1 MIGMSRKDDLV
12 RIQEALKASA
22 EAVKPFTPGAIEYDE
37 KSSRGDPITAADLAI
52 DEVLREMLPQ
62 PGEGWLSE
70 ETVDSPDR
78 LDRDRVWVVDP
89 LDGTREF
96 VDGIPEWS
104 ISVGLVEGGKPVAG
118 GIYSP
123 PVDLL
128 VVGSVETGVARNGE
142 PVGMTGREGLDGAM
156 ILASRSE
163 WKRGEWDR
171 YDGSFEVV
179 PCGSVAYK
187 LAQVAAGMADG
198 TWTLVP
204 KHEWDVAAGAAL
216 VTAAGGTLLHADGTE
231 PKWNQAKPKLPNF
244 LAARKGLLS
253 EFREKWV
260 R

>member
-1 MIGMSRKDDLV
+1 MARTEDLA
-12 RIQEALKASA
+12 RIHDALAAAA
-22 EAVKPFTPGAIEYDE
+22 EAVRPFTPGAVDYDE
-37 KSSRGDPITAADLAI
+37 KSSRGDPVTAADLAV
-52 DEVLREMLPQ
+52 DRVLREILPR

-70 ETVDSPDR
+70 ETADSPER
-78 LDRDRVWVVDP
+78 LKHSRVWVVDP

-96 VDGIPEWS
+96 VDGIPEWC
-104 ISVGLVEGGKPVAG
+104 ISVGLIEAGEPVAG
-118 GIYSP
+118 GIYAP

-128 VVGSVETGVARNGE
+128 VVGSVETGVTRNGE
-142 PVGMTGREGLDGAM
+142 PAGMTGRGGLDGAS

-171 YDGSFEVV
+171 YDGSFDVV

-187 LAQVAAGMADG
+187 LAQTSVGMADG

-216 VTAAGGTLLHADGTE
+216 VIAAGGTLLHADGSR
-231 PKWNQAKPKLPNF
+231 PRWNQPRPKLPNF
-244 LAARKGLLS
+244 LAGSAGLLE
-253 EFREKWV
+253 EFRGRWL

>member
-1 MIGMSRKDDLV
+1 MSRQDDLA
-12 RIQEALKASA
+12 RIQEALKAAA
-22 EAVKPFTPGAIEYDE
+22 EAVKPFTPGAVEYDE
-37 KSSRGDPITAADLAI
+37 KSSRGDPVTAADLAI
-52 DEVLREMLPQ
+52 DGVLKAILPR

-78 LDRDRVWVVDP
+78 LDRERVWIVDP

-96 VDGIPEWS
+96 VDGIPEWC
-104 ISVGLVEGGKPVAG
+104 ISVGLVENGRPVAG
-118 GIYSP
+118 GIYAP

-128 VVGSVETGVARNGE
+128 VVGSVETGVTRNGE
-142 PVGMTGREGLDGAM
+142 EAGMTGRDGLEGAT

-171 YDGSFEVV
+171 YQGAFEVV

-216 VTAAGGTLLHADGTE
+216 MIAAGGSLLHADGTE

-244 LAARKGLLS
+244 LAARESLLE
-253 EFREKWV
+253 EFLRKWV
-260 R
+260 G

>member
-1 MIGMSRKDDLV
+1 MSRQDDLA
-12 RIQEALKASA
+12 RIREALKAAA
-22 EAVKPFTPGAIEYDE
+22 EAVKPFTPGAVEYDE
-37 KSSRGDPITAADLAI
+37 KSSRGDPVTAADLAI
-52 DEVLREMLPQ
+52 DEVLRAILPR

-70 ETVDSPDR
+70 ETVDNPDR
-78 LDRDRVWVVDP
+78 LDRERVWIVDP

-96 VDGIPEWS
+96 VDGIPEWC
-104 ISVGLVEGGKPVAG
+104 ISVGLVERGRPVAG

-128 VVGSVETGVARNGE
+128 VVGSLETGVTRNGE
-142 PVGMTGREGLDGAM
+142 VTGMTGREGLEGAR

-171 YDGSFEVV
+171 YDGSFQVI

-216 VTAAGGTLLHADGTE
+216 TIAAGGTLQHADGTE
-231 PKWNQAKPKLPNF
+231 PKWNQARPKLPNF
-244 LAARKGLLS
+244 LAATEPLLA
-253 EFREKWV
+253 EFRRKWV
-260 R
+260 G